1 MVRTVVRI
9 RPPLSVVSVI
19 VLPALCVIANIVGMQ
34 DVRRSHARL
43 SSVVEI
49 VAMSLLPAAF
59 IRTLGVVVG
68 GERDGAA
75 LFPAVPIPFV
85 IGAVAI
91 IWART
96 AGHRTVIS
104 SVGTTTERTDAQFG
118 SCQRNVKV

>member
-9 RPPLSVVSVI
+9 LPPLSVVSVI
-19 VLPALCVIANIVGMQ
+19 VLPALCVIANIVGTQ

-75 LFPAVPIPFV
+75 LFPAVPIPL
-85 IGAVAI
+85 
-91 IWART
+91 
-96 AGHRTVIS
+96 S
-104 SVGTTTERTDAQFG
+104 SGRLPLSGLKRRGMA
-118 SCQRNVKV
+118 S

>member
-1 MVRTVVRI
+1 
-9 RPPLSVVSVI
+9 
-19 VLPALCVIANIVGMQ
+19 MQ